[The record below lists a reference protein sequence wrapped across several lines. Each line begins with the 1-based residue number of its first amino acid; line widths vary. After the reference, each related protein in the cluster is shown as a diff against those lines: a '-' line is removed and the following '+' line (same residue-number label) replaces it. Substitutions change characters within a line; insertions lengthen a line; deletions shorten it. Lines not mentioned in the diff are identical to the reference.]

1 MKPDYLDLL
10 NLIIEDQ
17 ITLEGFIHLSGVD
30 QVAAEEELSHLL
42 PVATTL
48 TTETKPIYFFKS
60 SDYPNLGHL
69 FHCSKLFTFAHGGS
83 PYKENEISEYDV
95 RKDSPYIQTAVYD
108 PERKVFVA
116 GLRFLSLYKGISF
129 EMSAIRTLYSPTDE
143 FVRRFQPLS
152 LEIGQTFILPD
163 VGSVGGQYLF
173 SVLAAITVVNKGA
186 RYLFG
191 KPTIEGRI
199 PDVSKEIISA
209 FAYDA
214 FSPLD
219 NDEFNPSKCDLLS
232 ITEGTIAPAL
242 RSFEEIVCQY
252 NAEVHGTHPEIVY
265 EKTMSVQKKRKIT
278 TQLLLYYGGSLP
290 PMFKFYSLLTEE
302 KGMICIASS
311 VINSTYTTRAWE
323 FPILI
328 DKTKIASI
336 HKRFVDY
343 YIEYF
348 KDKEIYY

>member
-1 MKPDYLDLL
+1 MEPDYLDLV

-17 ITLEGFIHLSGVD
+17 ITLEGFIKLSNVD

-42 PVATTL
+42 PVATTF
-48 TTETKPIYFFKS
+48 TTEPKPIYFFKS
-60 SDYPNLGHL
+60 ADFPNLGRL

-83 PYKENEISEYDV
+83 PYKDNEISEYDV
-95 RKDSPYIQTAVYD
+95 RKDTPYIQAAVYD
-108 PERKVFVA
+108 SERKVFVT
-116 GLRFLSLYKGISF
+116 GLRFLPLYKDISF
-129 EMSAIRTLYSPTDE
+129 EMSAIRTLYSPTDD
-143 FVRRFQPLS
+143 FIRNFQPLS

-173 SVLAAITVVNKGA
+173 SVMAAMVVIHKDA

-219 NDEFNPSKCDLLS
+219 NKEFNPSGYDLLA
-232 ITEGTIAPAL
+232 ITEGTIVPLL
-242 RSFEEIVCQY
+242 RSFEEIVSQY
-252 NAEVHGTHPEIVY
+252 NAEVHRTHPEIVY

-302 KGMICIASS
+302 KGMICVASS
-311 VINSTYTTRAWE
+311 VINPTYTTRAWE

-343 YIEYF
+343 YVEYF
-348 KDKEIYY
+348 QDKEIYY